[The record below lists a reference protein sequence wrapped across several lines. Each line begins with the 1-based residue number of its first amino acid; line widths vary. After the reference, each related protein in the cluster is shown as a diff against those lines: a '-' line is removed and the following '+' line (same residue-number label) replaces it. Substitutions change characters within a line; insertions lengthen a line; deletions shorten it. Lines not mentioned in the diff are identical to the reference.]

1 MTAKNSDKRHPL
13 VQMVE
18 HYYFTIEGR
27 KENIASREERATEVV
42 DHLILKGVH
51 LTPEVEKVARF
62 YGERLHLYEHA
73 LRLLAA
79 CFRLD
84 SSLFRDS
91 LADALIIEM
100 IGEAQKSIGQGL
112 AAAKSNK
119 SRRKELTPEAYDC
132 VTKAFFE
139 LCYRNEKPPG
149 AQLLRTHAKQLMAS
163 QGIARSERELLTR
176 YRASE
181 IIKSMA
187 EAFEYS

>member
-1 MTAKNSDKRHPL
+1 MTVKNSDKRHPL
-13 VQMVE
+13 VQAVE
-18 HYYFTIEGR
+18 HLYFTTEGR
-27 KENIASREERATEVV
+27 NENIASREERATEVV
-42 DHLILKGVH
+42 DHLILRGAS
-51 LTPEVEKVARF
+51 LTPEVEKIARL

-73 LRLLAA
+73 MRLVAA
-79 CFRLD
+79 YFRLD
-84 SSLFRDS
+84 SALEREF
-91 LADALIIEM
+91 LADALIIELM
-100 IGEAQKSIGQGL
+100 GEAQKSIGQGL

-181 IIKSMA
+181 LIKSMA
-187 EAFEYS
+187 EAFEHS

>member
-18 HYYFTIEGR
+18 HYYFTVEGR

-42 DHLILKGVH
+42 DHLVLKGVH

-119 SRRKELTPEAYDC
+119 RDAKNLRL
-132 VTKAFFE
+132 
-139 LCYRNEKPPG
+139 KPM
-149 AQLLRTHAKQLMAS
+149 TAS
-163 QGIARSERELLTR
+163 QGFFRISTGTRNHRALSCSGHREAVHGQRGIARSERELLTR
-176 YRASE
+176 YRAQNS
-181 IIKSMA
+181 SNRG
-187 EAFEYS
+187 EAFEHS

>member
-13 VQMVE
+13 VQAVE
-18 HYYFTIEGR
+18 HFYFTTEGR

-42 DHLILKGVH
+42 DHLILRGAG
-51 LTPEVEKVARF
+51 LTPEVEKIARL

-73 LRLLAA
+73 MRLVAA
-79 CFRLD
+79 YFRLD
-84 SSLFRDS
+84 SSLEREF
-91 LADALIIEM
+91 LADALIIELM
-100 IGEAQKSIGQGL
+100 GEAQKSIGQGL

-132 VTKAFFE
+132 VSEAFFE

-163 QGIARSERELLTR
+163 RGIARSERELLTR

-181 IIKSMA
+181 HIKSMS
-187 EAFEYS
+187 EPYEHS